1 MNESNNEKLYSCLV
15 DLISNEY
22 YDSKEEAKEIITT
35 LYIYKQL
42 TKEQFEEL
50 DKLINEIYKNEE
62 PEE

>member
-1 MNESNNEKLYSCLV
+1 MKNYSCLV

-35 LYIYKQL
+35 LYIHKQL

-50 DKLINEIYKNEE
+50 DKLIEEFYKDEE
-62 PEE
+62 

>member
-35 LYIYKQL
+35 LYIHKQL

-50 DKLINEIYKNEE
+50 DKLIEEFYKEE
-62 PEE
+62 E